1 MLVREEQSLNAPFPI
16 FSSVDG
22 NVKLIRFEQPEK
34 APSAEAFAE
43 AEEKAAGTQTKTESE
58 DRNDPKKAINPEPA
72 FIRTL
77 APGTMRKMVLTN
89 IPLFYN

>member
-1 MLVREEQSLNAPFPI
+1 MP
-16 FSSVDG
+16 
-22 NVKLIRFEQPEK
+22 QPEK